1 MNKYEIMILINGT
14 LSEKDADLV
23 NLDLQKKLKETKN
36 FSEKKMGLLKTA
48 YPIKRV
54 NTAYY
59 YVYNFETDNYSILNE
74 FSHAILLNKNVL
86 RHLITNIGKN
96 YGYLASINPKKMER
110 AKLKQKKFLEKQKK
124 LEAALANKKIENQQ
138 NNEMGGEKQ

>member
-14 LSEKDADLV
+14 LTEKDADLV

-36 FSEKKMGLLKTA
+36 FSEKKM
-48 YPIKRV
+48 
-54 NTAYY
+54 
-59 YVYNFETDNYSILNE
+59 
-74 FSHAILLNKNVL
+74 
-86 RHLITNIGKN
+86 
-96 YGYLASINPKKMER
+96 ER
-110 AKLKQKKFLEKQKK
+110 AKLKRKKFLEKQKK